1 METVF
6 TAVRSLLYATGFFTV
21 SLYIALWIRTLD
33 GRMPADLP
41 ATSAGLVLIA
51 TGLALALASVAAF
64 VTRGR
69 GTPAPFDAP
78 RRFVAVWPY
87 SMVRNPMY
95 IGGLTALCGLALYL
109 GSLAVLVF
117 AIVWSMFAH
126 LFVVLYEEPVLRAKF
141 GQEYEAYCA
150 QVPRWFPW
158 R

>member
-1 METVF
+1 METIF

-21 SLYIALWIRTLD
+21 SLYLALAIRNLD
-33 GRMPADLP
+33 GRMPAEIQP
-41 ATSAGLVLIA
+41 ISMGVVLILG
-51 TGLALALASVAAF
+51 GLALALASVAAF

-95 IGGLTALCGLALYL
+95 IGGLTALIGLALYL
-109 GSLAVLVF
+109 GSLAILVF
-117 AIVWSMFAH
+117 GILWGMFAH
-126 LFVVLYEEPVLRAKF
+126 LFVVLYEEPVLRSKF
-141 GQEYEAYCA
+141 GEEYEAYCA
-150 QVPRWFPW
+150 QVARWIPW

>member
-1 METVF
+1 METFF
-6 TAVRSLLYATGFFTV
+6 TAFRSLLYAAGFFTV
-21 SLYIALWIRTLD
+21 SLYLALSIRNLD
-33 GRMPADLP
+33 GRVPAAIP

-51 TGLALALASVAAF
+51 AGLTLAVASVTAF
-64 VTRGR
+64 VTQGH

-78 RRFVAVWPY
+78 RRFVARWPY

-109 GSLAVLVF
+109 GSLAMLVF
-117 AIVWSMFAH
+117 AILWVMFAH

-141 GQEYEAYCA
+141 GQEYESYCA
-150 QVPRWFPW
+150 HVARWFPW